1 MVAISGT
8 ALERVEI
15 AKLRPTQMTLGYRE
29 VQRKREAWQERKK
42 KLGEKYI
49 EHHMIPAVIGPKKRF
64 YIVDHHHLAR
74 AMHEEGL
81 ETVLVVVMANVER
94 LEKYP
99 FWVFLDN
106 HSWVHPFDADG
117 RRRDYDDIP
126 HSVAD
131 MANDPYRSLAGELR
145 RTGGLA
151 KDATPFTEF
160 MWADALR
167 RRIKRKLIERDFARA
182 MEQAMKF
189 ARSPDA
195 DYLPGWSGPSS
206 D

>member
-8 ALERVEI
+8 SLQRVEV
-15 AKLRPTQMTLGYRE
+15 AKLRPTQMTVGHRE
-29 VQRKREAWQERKK
+29 VARKRETWHEQRK

-49 EHHMIPAVIGPKKRF
+49 EHHMIPAVLGPKKKF

-74 AMHEEGL
+74 ALLEERV
-81 ETVLVVVMANVER
+81 EEVLVILLAELDR

-126 HSVAD
+126 SSVAD
-131 MANDPYRSLAGELR
+131 MQDDPYRSLAGEMR
-145 RTGGLA
+145 RSGGFA

-167 RRIKRKLIERDFARA
+167 PRVKRKLIERDFEQA
-182 MEQAMKF
+182 MEHAMKF
-189 ARSPDA
+189 ARSPEA
-195 DYLPGWSGPSS
+195 DYLPCWSGPSP

>member
-1 MVAISGT
+1 MVAVSGT
-8 ALERVEI
+8 SLERVKI
-15 AKLRPTQMTLGYRE
+15 ADLRPTQMTLGYHE
-29 VQRKREAWQERKK
+29 VRRKRETWRAQRK

-49 EHHMIPAVIGPKKRF
+49 EHHMIPAVLGPKQH
-64 YIVDHHHLAR
+64 YYLVDHHHLAR
-74 AMHEEGL
+74 ALHEEGV
-81 ETVLVVVMANVER
+81 EHILVVVLARLDR

-117 RRRDYDDIP
+117 RRRDYGKIP
-126 HSVAD
+126 KRVAD
-131 MANDPYRSLAGELR
+131 MQDDPYRSVAGELR
-145 RTGGLA
+145 RAGGFA

-167 RRIKRKLIERDFARA
+167 PRIERKTIERDFGRA
-182 MEQAMKF
+182 MEQALRF
-189 ARSPDA
+189 ARSADA

>member
-8 ALERVEI
+8 SLHRVEL

-29 VQRKREAWQERKK
+29 VARKREGWNEQRK

-49 EHHMIPAVIGPKKRF
+49 EHHMIPAVLGPKKRF

-74 AMHEEGL
+74 ALIEEGV
-81 ETVLVVVMANVER
+81 EEVLVVLLAQLER

-106 HSWVHPFDADG
+106 HSWVHPFDAHG
-117 RRRDYDDIP
+117 RRRDYDEIP
-126 HSVAD
+126 ASVAD
-131 MANDPYRSLAGELR
+131 MQDDPYRSLAGEMR
-145 RTGGLA
+145 RSGGFA

-167 RRIKRKLIERDFARA
+167 PRIRRKLIGRDFARA

-195 DYLPGWSGPSS
+195 DYLPGWSGPSP

>member
-8 ALERVEI
+8 SLERVKLKE
-15 AKLRPTQMTLGYRE
+15 LRPTQMTVGYRE
-29 VQRKREAWQERKK
+29 VQRKRETWHEQRK

-49 EHHMIPAVIGPKKRF
+49 QHHMVPAVIGPKKHH

-74 AMHEEGL
+74 ALLEEGVDD
-81 ETVLVVVMANVER
+81 VLVVVLAKLER

-117 RRRDYDDIP
+117 RRRDYDEIP
-126 HSVAD
+126 KSVAD
-131 MANDPYRSLAGELR
+131 MADDPYRSIAGELR
-145 RTGGLA
+145 RAGGFA

-167 RRIKRKLIERDFARA
+167 PRIKRKTIERDFARA
-182 MEQAMKF
+182 MEAALKF
-189 ARSPDA
+189 ARSAEA
-195 DYLPGWSGPSS
+195 DYLPGWSGPST

>member
-8 ALERVEI
+8 SLHRVEV
-15 AKLRPTQMTLGYRE
+15 ANLRPTQMTVGQRE
-29 VQRKREAWQERKK
+29 VARKRETWHEQRK

-49 EHHMIPAVIGPKKRF
+49 EHHMIPAVLGPKKRF

-74 AMHEEGL
+74 ALIEEGI
-81 ETVLVVVMANVER
+81 EEVLVVLLAELDR
-94 LEKYP
+94 LHKYP

-106 HSWVHPFDADG
+106 RSWVHPFDADG
-117 RRRDYDDIP
+117 LRRDYDDIP
-126 HSVAD
+126 KSVAAMVD
-131 MANDPYRSLAGELR
+131 DPYRSLAGEMR
-145 RTGGLA
+145 RTGGFA

-167 RRIKRKLIERDFARA
+167 PRVKRRTIERDFTRA

-195 DYLPGWSGPSS
+195 DYLPGWSGPSP

>member
-8 ALERVEI
+8 SLERVKI
-15 AKLRPTQMTLGYRE
+15 NALRPTQMTLGYRE
-29 VQRKREAWQERKK
+29 VQRKRAGWAGRSRKF
-42 KLGEKYI
+42 GETYI
-49 EHHMIPAVIGPKKRF
+49 QHHMIPAVLGPKQHY

-74 AMHEEGL
+74 ALHEEGV
-81 ETVLVVVMANVER
+81 EDILVVLLARLDR

-106 HSWVHPFDADG
+106 HSWVHPFDPDG
-117 RRRDYDDIP
+117 RRCDYGKIP
-126 HSVAD
+126 KSVTD
-131 MANDPYRSLAGELR
+131 MQDDPYRSVAGELR
-145 RTGGLA
+145 RAGGFA

-167 RRIKRKLIERDFARA
+167 PRVARKLIERDFERA
-182 MEQAMKF
+182 MEQALTF
-189 ARSPDA
+189 ARSAEA
-195 DYLPGWSGPSS
+195 DYLPGWCGPVT

>member
-8 ALERVEI
+8 SLQRVAV
-15 AKLRPTQMTLGYRE
+15 AKLRPTQMTVGHRE
-29 VQRKREAWQERKK
+29 VARKRETWHEQRK

-49 EHHMIPAVIGPKKRF
+49 EHHMIPAVLGPKKKF

-74 AMHEEGL
+74 ALLEERV
-81 ETVLVVVMANVER
+81 EEVLVILLAELDR

-126 HSVAD
+126 SSVAD
-131 MANDPYRSLAGELR
+131 MQDDPYRSLAGEMR
-145 RTGGLA
+145 RSGGFA

-167 RRIKRKLIERDFARA
+167 PRVKRKLIERDFEQA
-182 MEQAMKF
+182 MEHAMKF
-189 ARSPDA
+189 ARSPEA
-195 DYLPGWSGPSS
+195 DYLPGWCGPSP

>member
-8 ALERVEI
+8 SLQRVAV
-15 AKLRPTQMTLGYRE
+15 AKLRPTQMTVGQRE
-29 VQRKREAWQERKK
+29 VARKRETWHEQRK
-42 KLGEKYI
+42 KLGEKYM
-49 EHHMIPAVIGPKKRF
+49 EHHMIPAVLGPKKKF

-74 AMHEEGL
+74 ALLEERV
-81 ETVLVVVMANVER
+81 EEVLVILLAELDR

-126 HSVAD
+126 SSVAD
-131 MANDPYRSLAGELR
+131 MQDDPYRSLAGEMR
-145 RTGGLA
+145 RSGGFA

-167 RRIKRKLIERDFARA
+167 PRVKRKLIERDFEQA
-182 MEQAMKF
+182 MEHAMKF

-195 DYLPGWSGPSS
+195 DYLPGWSGPSP

>member
-8 ALERVEI
+8 SLERVKI
-15 AKLRPTQMTLGYRE
+15 KDLRPTQMTVGYRE
-29 VQRKREAWQERKK
+29 VQRKRNTWNEQRK

-49 EHHMIPAVIGPKKRF
+49 QHHMVPAVIGPKKRF

-74 AMHEEGL
+74 ALLEEGVDD
-81 ETVLVVVMANVER
+81 VLVVVLAKLDR
-94 LEKYP
+94 LDKYP
-99 FWVFLDN
+99 FWTFLDN
-106 HSWVHPFDADG
+106 HSWVHPFDDKG
-117 RRRDYDDIP
+117 RRRDYEDIP
-126 HSVAD
+126 KRVAD
-131 MANDPYRSLAGELR
+131 MKDDPYRSIAGELR
-145 RTGGLA
+145 RAGGFA

-167 RRIKRKLIERDFARA
+167 PRVKRRTIERDFTRA

-195 DYLPGWSGPSS
+195 DYLPGWSGPSPG
-206 D
+206 